1 MKKLFG
7 TDGIRGL
14 ANKYPMTAE
23 VATQIGLAVS
33 YLFRNT
39 TQKHK
44 KILIGKDTRLSCYI
58 FENALAAGIC
68 SMGVDTLF
76 VGPMPT
82 PAIAFLTSSMRADAG
97 IVISASHNPFYDNGI
112 KIFSGNGFKLDDE
125 IEYKIEQLLDTDIL
139 LNNRP
144 REKEIGKA
152 YRIEDANGRYI
163 VFLKNTFPKT
173 LTLEGIKIV
182 LDCANGAAYK
192 VAPSVFEELG
202 ADVIKIGI
210 TPDGTNINSNCGALY
225 PELIKSEVIKN
236 RADIGIAFDGD
247 ADRLIVVD
255 EKGNIID
262 GDHILAICANN
273 LKIKNKLNKNTVV
286 STVMSNIGLEI
297 FLKENGIKLLR
308 TKVGDRYVVESM
320 KNNDYNLGGE
330 QSGHIIFLDHNTT
343 GDGILA
349 ALQLLGIMISNEK
362 PISELAASMKSL
374 PQILHNI
381 KTSKKTDLS
390 TIEGLPKIE
399 KKVLKELGKNSR
411 ILIRN
416 SGTEPLIRI
425 MVEGENE
432 DKIKHAV
439 NILTEYIKSNCL

>member
-1 MKKLFG
+1 LKKLFG

-439 NILTEYIKSNCL
+439 NILTEYIESNCL